1 MRWTDS
7 EEDEP
12 FASETEQR
20 VAPLQLRCLQAETS
34 PAELMLAVNQ
44 RTRVGCLLGEH
55 MWPEKHWCLSHLR
68 GESAKSLLMTCQSP
82 CIIMRQDK
90 GEERQQEWRK

>member
-34 PAELMLAVNQ
+34 PAELN
-44 RTRVGCLLGEH
+44 LLSTNEH
-55 MWPEKHWCLSHLR
+55 VWVTFSENTCGP
-68 GESAKSLLMTCQSP
+68 KS
-82 CIIMRQDK
+82 I
-90 GEERQQEWRK
+90 GV